1 MTPEIY
7 QSEASPPLKIELGC
21 GGAKRE
27 GFIGLDWVSAPDV
40 DFVLDLTKDR
50 LPFADK
56 TVDHVFSAHFL
67 EHIPAP
73 NHVFEEIA
81 RVCRDGAKIEFW
93 TPYAFSDAAFLY
105 GHLVFLS
112 ELQWYIFC
120 CAEPN
125 RDYHLDILGGRWLL
139 RNVHYVVP
147 IQVQKELIDNG
158 FTIDFAI
165 RYFKGVVQEFGVE
178 IEFRRDLSL
187 PAVVPT
193 RTYAHERFDNRLA
206 LPGLFDVPPL
216 GVYKEATNAVCQEVA
231 VASADSQAMVM
242 G

>member
-1 MTPEIY
+1 MEPGVY
-7 QSEASPPLKIELGC
+7 QSDPAAPLKIELGC

-27 GFIGLDWVSAPDV
+27 GFIGLDCVNAPCVDV
-40 DFVLDLTKDR
+40 VLDLTKDR
-50 LPFADK
+50 LPFADG

-67 EHIPAP
+67 EHIPSP
-73 NHVFEEIA
+73 NHVFREIA
-81 RVCRDGAKIEFW
+81 RVCRDGAKIEIW
-93 TPYAFSDAAFLY
+93 TPYAYSDPAFLY

-112 ELQWYIFC
+112 ELQWYFFC
-120 CAEPN
+120 CAESN

-139 RNVHYVVP
+139 RNIHYVVP

-187 PAVVPT
+187 PAVIPS
-193 RTYAHERFDNRLA
+193 RTYAQTRIDERIS
-206 LPGLFDVPPL
+206 LPGLFEVPPL
-216 GVYKEATNAVCQEVA
+216 GVYQG
-231 VASADSQAMVM
+231 SARGAGKSQLKMQRARLSL
-242 G
+242 